1 KSHLIEVDTPENL
14 REKLYGRNVVFHL
27 RELNPVWVE
36 GVKSLSG
43 VKDVQAIEQKLLVGM
58 DEPESVNPRIIRWLV
73 AAGADLLFVGELRH
87 SLEEIY
93 IQTIQETGE
102 TEVAA

>member
-1 KSHLIEVDTPENL
+1 MV
-14 REKLYGRNVVFHL
+14 
-27 RELNPVWVE
+27 
-36 GVKSLSG
+36 
-43 VKDVQAIEQKLLVGM
+43 EQKLLVGM
-58 DEPESVNPRIIRWLV
+58 DDPDDVNPRIIRWLV
-73 AAGADLLFVGELRH
+73 AAGADILFVGELRH